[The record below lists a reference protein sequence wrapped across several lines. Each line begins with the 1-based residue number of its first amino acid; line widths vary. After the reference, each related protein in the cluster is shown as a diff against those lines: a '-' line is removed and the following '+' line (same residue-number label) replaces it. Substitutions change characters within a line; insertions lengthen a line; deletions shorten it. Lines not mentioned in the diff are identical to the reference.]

1 MSGHD
6 SDRLDCI
13 FMYERLLKNAQ
24 LGPFAQRL
32 VLIGA
37 ALTALFVVI
46 APESSEPLA
55 LLPRTLF
62 WALHIGLGL
71 AAAVVTAR
79 FLVQR
84 YASLRDWRLVV
95 ASGLCGALI
104 FAPIAVGLESLFP
117 LAPDGPADSW
127 ADRFAAGST
136 LGTVLIEALELVPP
150 FLCAWLLINLESISP
165 ALRTQVDSNADT
177 DTDDTSSSAEVPR
190 QAEKRNAIQE
200 RLPPAVGHD
209 VVAISSDLHY
219 LQVMTRAGR
228 ATILGSLAEVDACFG
243 DAGLRVHRSHWVL
256 LEAVVRLRKSGSGW
270 QLDLAGN
277 HSVPVS
283 RRKRTEVLQLLGDD
297 FVRKPDSA

>member
-1 MSGHD
+1 
-6 SDRLDCI
+6 
-13 FMYERLLKNAQ
+13 MYERSLENAQ

-32 VLIGA
+32 IITGA
-37 ALTALFVVI
+37 ALTALFAVI
-46 APESSEPLA
+46 APESSEPLT

-62 WALHIGLGL
+62 WALHISLGL
-71 AAAVVTAR
+71 AAAVFAAR

-84 YASLRDWRLVV
+84 YVSLRDWRLVV

-127 ADRFAAGST
+127 ADRFAATST
-136 LGTVLIEALELVPP
+136 VGAVLIEAIELIPP
-150 FLCAWLLINLESISP
+150 YLTAWLLINLESISP
-165 ALRTQVDSNADT
+165 ALRAQVDANADS
-177 DTDDTSSSAEVPR
+177 DTEEEPSSAAALR
-190 QAEKRNAIQE
+190 HAEKRNSIQE
-200 RLPPAVGHD
+200 RLPPAIGRD
-209 VVAISSDLHY
+209 IVAISSDLHY

-228 ATILGSLAEVDACFG
+228 ATILGSLAEVDTCFG

-256 LEAVVRLRKSGSGW
+256 LDAVVRLRKSGNGW

-283 RRKRTEVLQLLGDD
+283 RRRRTEVLQLLGDD
-297 FVRKPDSA
+297 FVRKPDAV